1 MSPLGSGEA
10 HDQRFSQLSGLFVF
24 TLEQEVRIRINLGC
38 LKKKFK
44 NRAISDI
51 LTYTKQRSGFSCF
64 FIYMEVAPL
73 SQYRP
78 LTPQDAIELAK
89 TLPGPFA
96 ADANLDCHEI
106 GDGNLNLVFHITDQN
121 SDKSIIIKQAL
132 PYAKVV
138 GESWPLSLVRA
149 RIEREI
155 LQEEYRLCPGMVPKV
170 YHYDDDLALTVMED
184 LSDHVIMRKGLIEGV
199 SYPLFAQHIGEFM
212 ARTLFFTSDL
222 GMDQQLKKEQQ
233 GRFINPDQCKITED
247 LIFDEPYR
255 IAEKNNYDAS
265 IEDEADA
272 LRTDGELHLEV
283 ALLREKFLT
292 HGQAL
297 LHGDLH
303 TGSIFVTPE
312 STKVIDPEFAFYGP
326 MGFDVGA
333 VLANLLLNY
342 ASLPGWIQDET
353 ALRERETLLLN
364 MVRDVWTEFESRFR
378 ALWAN
383 DLVDPM
389 AKTPGY
395 QELYVQQLFRESIGF
410 AGAKMVRRIV
420 GLAHVADIDTI
431 PNATERERA
440 QRKSLTIGKALIKNN
455 RRLNTIG
462 EVLDIVS
469 TAVTTTKA

>member
-1 MSPLGSGEA
+1 M
-10 HDQRFSQLSGLFVF
+10 
-24 TLEQEVRIRINLGC
+24 
-38 LKKKFK
+38 
-44 NRAISDI
+44 
-51 LTYTKQRSGFSCF
+51 
-64 FIYMEVAPL
+64 

-78 LTPQDAIELAK
+78 FTPQDAIELAK

-155 LQEEYRLCPGMVPKV
+155 LQEEYRLCPGMVPEV

-255 IAEKNNYDAS
+255 IAEKNNYDVY
-265 IEDEADA
+265 IEDEAEA
-272 LRTDGELHLEV
+272 LRTDGVLHLEV

-312 STKVIDPEFAFYGP
+312 STKVIDPEFAYYGP

-342 ASLPGWIQDET
+342 ASLPGWIQDMS
-353 ALRERETLLLN
+353 ALRERETLLLI

-378 ALWAN
+378 ALWVN

-395 QELYVQQLFRESIGF
+395 QDLYVQQLFRDSIGF

-431 PNATERERA
+431 PNATEREHA
-440 QRKSLTIGKALIKNN
+440 QRKALSIGKALIKNN

-469 TAVTTTKA
+469 TAVTTTTKV

>member
-1 MSPLGSGEA
+1 M
-10 HDQRFSQLSGLFVF
+10 
-24 TLEQEVRIRINLGC
+24 
-38 LKKKFK
+38 
-44 NRAISDI
+44 
-51 LTYTKQRSGFSCF
+51 
-64 FIYMEVAPL
+64 

-78 LTPQDAIELAK
+78 FTPQDAIELAK

-96 ADANLDCHEI
+96 ASANLDCHEI

-155 LQEEYRLCPGMVPKV
+155 LQEEYRLCPGMVPEV

-255 IAEKNNYDAS
+255 IAENNNYDAS
-265 IEDEADA
+265 IEDEAEA

-312 STKVIDPEFAFYGP
+312 STKVIDPEFAYYGP

-353 ALRERETLLLN
+353 DLRERETLLLN

-378 ALWAN
+378 ALWVN

-395 QELYVQQLFRESIGF
+395 QDLYVQQLFRDSIGF

-431 PNATERERA
+431 PNATEREHA
-440 QRKSLTIGKALIKNN
+440 QRKALSIGKALIKNH

-462 EVLDIVS
+462 ELLDIVS
-469 TAVTTTKA
+469 TAVTATTTKT

>member
-1 MSPLGSGEA
+1 M
-10 HDQRFSQLSGLFVF
+10 
-24 TLEQEVRIRINLGC
+24 
-38 LKKKFK
+38 
-44 NRAISDI
+44 
-51 LTYTKQRSGFSCF
+51 
-64 FIYMEVAPL
+64 

-78 LTPQDAIELAK
+78 FTPQDAIELAK

-96 ADANLDCHEI
+96 ADSNLDCHEI

-155 LQEEYRLCPGMVPKV
+155 LQEEYRLCPGMVPEV

-255 IAEKNNYDAS
+255 IAEKNNYDVS
-265 IEDEADA
+265 IEDEAEA
-272 LRTDGELHLEV
+272 LHTDGVLHLEV

-312 STKVIDPEFAFYGP
+312 STKVIDPEFAYYGP

-378 ALWAN
+378 ALWVN

-395 QELYVQQLFRESIGF
+395 QDLYVQQLFRDSIGF

-431 PNATERERA
+431 PNETEREHA
-440 QRKSLTIGKALIKNN
+440 QRKALSIGKALIKNN

>member
-24 TLEQEVRIRINLGC
+24 TLEQEVRIRINLGY

-155 LQEEYRLCPGMVPKV
+155 LQEEYRLCPGMVPEV

-395 QELYVQQLFRESIGF
+395 QELYVQQLFRDSIGF

-440 QRKSLTIGKALIKNN
+440 QRKSLAIGKALIKNN
-455 RRLNTIG
+455 RRLNIIG